1 MRKISDVW
9 NAIDNQRPKDIKII
23 AWKQSYEAVK
33 AAIEYIGYELVTTK
47 EEFEAIP
54 IPKGKLGKKIYANRK
69 IIVTRNGIQSL
80 PTQINNIING
90 VSGLLTKDELNVI
103 MKKVN
108 DEKSLNQLKGL
119 ATNNDKESNAINK
132 LDELLN
138 IEKYLDKQHLIEHRI
153 ADIAYSFKDDDLY
166 VADQVKSAYAKLN
179 QINFSVKIEAM
190 IIILQKNMSLTCI
203 AMKNTNDVDIVWL
216 RKLFFSKLFLSK
228 TVFSIRTV

>member
-1 MRKISDVW
+1 ML
-9 NAIDNQRPKDIKII
+9 
-23 AWKQSYEAVK
+23 Y
-33 AAIEYIGYELVTTK
+33 L
-47 EEFEAIP
+47 FL
-54 IPKGKLGKKIYANRK
+54 KGKLGKKIYANRK

-216 RKLFFSKLFLSK
+216 RKLFFSKLFVSK
-228 TVFSIRTV
+228 PVFSIRTV